1 MRPERE
7 SGGRAGGAPGD
18 ATVRADAPAT
28 IGDPPG
34 RPATLGAALDGAIA
48 RLRKSGS
55 DTARLDA
62 ELLVAHAV
70 GTDRTGVLAHP
81 EVGLPPHA
89 AALLEEYV
97 GRRERGEP
105 VAYIRGIKE
114 FHGLAFTVDARALI
128 PRPDTELLVD
138 IGASRV
144 VAALTAAP
152 RSPGSDRLRVVDVGT
167 GSGAVAVALAA
178 TLRRRRILDEVDLLA
193 TDVSA
198 DALELAV
205 ENAAAH
211 GLADAIRFDRAD
223 LLPADQAP
231 FDLVLANLPYVPSG
245 DLPRLPVAASFE
257 PSLAL
262 DGGADGLEAVR
273 RLLGLLPEALRFPGT
288 ALLEIGAG
296 EDDGLRAAA
305 DRVLPGWEL
314 TFHPDLAGIPRV
326 AELAASEGARR

>member
-1 MRPERE
+1 MRPERG
-7 SGGRAGGAPGD
+7 SGHLPEQ
-18 ATVRADAPAT
+18 PAT
-28 IGDPPG
+28 IGDPTG
-34 RPATLGAALDGAIA
+34 RPATIGAALEGTIA

-81 EVGLPPHA
+81 ELALSPHA
-89 AALLEEYV
+89 ARLLEGFV

-105 VAYIRGIKE
+105 VAYLRGIKE

-152 RSPGSDRLRVVDVGT
+152 RGPGSDPIRVADVGT

-178 TLRRRRILDEVDLLA
+178 TLRRRRILGEIDLLA
-193 TDVSA
+193 TDVSP
-198 DALELAV
+198 DALALAV
-205 ENAAAH
+205 DNAAAH
-211 GLADAIRFDRAD
+211 GLADAIRFAQAD
-223 LLPADQAP
+223 LLPADEPP

-245 DLPRLPVAASFE
+245 DLPRLPIAASFE

-262 DGGADGLEAVR
+262 DGGADGLDAVR
-273 RLLGLLPEALRFPGT
+273 RLLALLPAALRSPGT

-305 DRVLPGWEL
+305 ERALPGWEL
-314 TFHPDLAGIPRV
+314 TFHADLAGIPRV
-326 AELAASEGARR
+326 AELANGSARG

>member
-1 MRPERE
+1 MRPERG
-7 SGGRAGGAPGD
+7 SGHLPEQ
-18 ATVRADAPAT
+18 PAT
-28 IGDPPG
+28 IGDPAGRPAPTGDPTG
-34 RPATLGAALDGAIA
+34 RPATIGAALEGTIA

-138 IGASRV
+138 IGVSRV

-152 RSPGSDRLRVVDVGT
+152 RGPGSDRLRVVDVGT
-167 GSGAVAVALAA
+167 GSGTVAVALAA
-178 TLRRRRILDEVDLLA
+178 ALRRRRILDEIDLLA

-205 ENAAAH
+205 ENATAH
-211 GLADAIRFDRAD
+211 GLADAIRFARAD
-223 LLPADQAP
+223 LLPTGEPP
-231 FDLVLANLPYVPSG
+231 FDLVLANLPYVPSA

-262 DGGADGLEAVR
+262 DGGADGLAAVR
-273 RLLGLLPEALRFPGT
+273 RLLGLLPAALRFSGT

-296 EDDGLRAAA
+296 EDDGLRAAV

-326 AELAASEGARR
+326 AELAASAGARG